1 MSNLIERLRY
11 QAGCKDPDLHKA
23 DVDLLWEAAD
33 WIEELENSV
42 RNGDTLM
49 ARDEKRIKELEA
61 DYTNLLKRD
70 TANLQKLIELKRNY
84 ESLVKWNMKI
94 SPYIFGGDESYQK
107 YRAELRALLEEQ
119 ADE

>member
-1 MSNLIERLRY
+1 MSDLVKRLQY

-49 ARDEKRIKELEA
+49 ARDEKRIKEL
-61 DYTNLLKRD
+61 TNGLENALYMLGVID
-70 TANLQKLIELKRNY
+70 LDGN
-84 ESLVKWNMKI
+84 I
-94 SPYIFGGDESYQK
+94 SDLAQDNDPDAIKPGV
-107 YRAELRALLEEQ
+107 RRALNAYLGK